1 MFSNITFKQSG
12 NEMRRIEVVLREL
25 ERLTKTISRDD
36 LAAGAGA
43 GAFTAEQIGF
53 NLGLARNSVSK
64 DLNQLWSD
72 GLVIKTRGRPVFF
85 LHLQATQTLL
95 DRPLAE
101 SEREIGAISDLLPDR
116 DQPSV
121 SDPFSLLIGHDR
133 SLRDAVEKGKAAVLY
148 PHGLHVLLTG
158 PSGVGKTFFA
168 ELMHRYACEHSD
180 DSPPP
185 LVYFNCA
192 EYANNPE
199 LLSSHLFGHRQGAFT
214 GATESKT
221 GLIEQAD
228 GGYLLLDE
236 VHRLPYEGQ
245 EKLFSLLDK
254 GEYRP
259 LGASG
264 PARSITVRL
273 ICATTEPVNSS
284 LLRTFQRRIQV
295 AIDLPGI
302 RQRSLEEQIELII
315 GFLQRE
321 SRKIERSVSIDKT
334 LLLWLLNKPL
344 EGNIG
349 QLKSDIQFLC
359 AQAWASGMAAQH
371 DVLLLDGK
379 LADGSTN
386 PTQEQRMLVDALFN
400 GKTLLSIDART
411 LPQLKSPAGGD
422 GGIEE
427 SDLFYSF
434 LTREYVNLRN
444 SNVPPAETLAILK
457 NKLSSIFEYGL
468 YSRDSGTRSPRYGDQ
483 IEERVALLI
492 SYVEQILGFSLPEN
506 LVNPLRKHLLALIG
520 YVQRGLIPQLYS
532 SSLILDRCKDEY
544 ENATQLCRKI
554 NDLLNIQCPA
564 TEVVWLCLFL
574 KECRHYRQRIG
585 VSPYCGV
592 ILIAHGATT
601 ATSMAQY
608 VNRVLERELF
618 SAIDMPFEQS
628 VHDTLDAL
636 IRLMQARRWQ
646 RLILIVDIGSLVHF
660 GSTISKLFQ
669 IDVLLLPDIT
679 LTSLLEIGLDLSYET
694 SDLPRLA
701 ALMQEKGI
709 PSQLCTPQQENVGK
723 VLVISCIT
731 GMGTAE
737 KIKTVLEESF
747 GELMSQDTRMVIL
760 DYNEV
765 RSPERVQQAI
775 NAHERLAGIV
785 GTFQP
790 GLPDIPFI
798 SLEELFSEQGPELV
812 LSLLTPDLSS
822 AERRL
827 EMERSASRFISALT
841 MESIINHISVLN
853 PQRILKEMEGVLSQ
867 LRATL
872 AVAPS
877 RQVTLRFLI
886 HCCCMVERIVI
897 NRKPL
902 QMALEMKP
910 DMDTHAFSVIKS
922 AFHPVEEAYAIRLS
936 DAEYIYIY
944 ELLYS

>member
-1 MFSNITFKQSG
+1 
-12 NEMRRIEVVLREL
+12 MRRIEVVLREL
-25 ERLTKTISRDD
+25 ERLTQTISRDD
-36 LAAGAGA
+36 LALGTS
-43 GAFTAEQIGF
+43 AFTAEQIGF

-85 LHLQATQTLL
+85 LHRQATQALL
-95 DRPLAE
+95 DRPLTE

-116 DQPSV
+116 DLPPV
-121 SDPFSLLIGHDR
+121 SDPFTLLIGHDR

-168 ELMHRYACEHSD
+168 ELMHRYACEHTD

-273 ICATTEPVNSS
+273 ICATTEPVSSS

-379 LADGSTN
+379 LADGATN

-400 GKTLLSIDART
+400 GKPLLSIDART
-411 LPQLKSPAGGD
+411 LPQLKSPPGGD

-468 YSRDSGTRSPRYGDQ
+468 YIRDSGTRSPRYGDQ

-574 KECRHYRQRIG
+574 KECRHYRQRISA
-585 VSPYCGV
+585 SPDCGV

-618 SAIDMPFEQS
+618 CAIDMPFEQS

-669 IDVLLLPDIT
+669 IDVLLMPDIT

-701 ALMQEKGI
+701 ALMQVKGI

-775 NAHERLAGIV
+775 SAHERLAGIV

-872 AVAPS
+872 AIAPS

>member
-1 MFSNITFKQSG
+1 MK
-12 NEMRRIEVVLREL
+12 RIEIILGEL
-25 ERLTKTISRDD
+25 ERLTQGLSLTD
-36 LAAGAGA
+36 LAEEKAC
-43 GAFTAEQIGF
+43 TAEAMGF

-64 DLNQLWSD
+64 DLNQLWND
-72 GLVIKTRGRPVFF
+72 GLAIKSRGRPVFF
-85 LHLQATQTLL
+85 LHRRAAEGVLGRALE
-95 DRPLAE
+95 E
-101 SEREIGAISDLLPDR
+101 SEREVRSIADLLPPNENHPAD
-116 DQPSV
+116 
-121 SDPFSLLIGHDR
+121 DPFTALIGFDR
-133 SLRDAVEKGKAAVLY
+133 SLHEAVEKGRAAVLY

-168 ELMHRYACEHSD
+168 ELMHRFACKHKAG
-180 DSPPP
+180 SPPP

-192 EYANNPE
+192 EYAHNPE

-214 GATESKT
+214 GASEHKT
-221 GLIEQAD
+221 GLVEQAD

-245 EKLFSLLDK
+245 EKLFSILDK

-259 LGASG
+259 LGASSA
-264 PARSITVRL
+264 PRPIAIRL
-273 ICATTEPVNSS
+273 ICATTEPVSS
-284 LLRTFQRRIQV
+284 ALLRTFQRRIQV
-295 AIDLPGI
+295 CIDLPGI
-302 RQRSLEEQIELII
+302 RQRSVEEQIELIV

-321 SRKIERSVSIDKT
+321 SRKIERTVSIDKT

-359 AQAWASGMAAQH
+359 AQAWAVGMTDHNETLQ
-371 DVLLLDGK
+371 LDK
-379 LADGSTN
+379 RIEMPFNATA
-386 PTQEQRMLVDALFN
+386 EQRQRVDGLFAGRERLN
-400 GKTLLSIDART
+400 VDART
-411 LPQLKSPAGGD
+411 LPALKTSLASGMEA
-422 GGIEE
+422 EE

-468 YSRDSGTRSPRYGDQ
+468 YSRDSTAHPPRYGDR
-483 IEERVALLI
+483 IEERVTLLI
-492 SYVEQILGFSLPEN
+492 GCVEQVLGFALPEN
-506 LVNPLRKHLLALIG
+506 LLNPLRKHFLALIG

-544 ENATQLCRKI
+544 ENATLLCRKI
-554 NDLLNIQCPA
+554 DELLHIQCPA
-564 TEVVWLCLFL
+564 TEIVWLCLFL
-574 KECRHYRQRIG
+574 KECRHYRQRIDA
-585 VSPYCGV
+585 SPDTGA

-628 VHDTLDAL
+628 VHDTLETL
-636 IRLMQARRWQ
+636 TQMIQARRYR
-646 RLILIVDIGSLVHF
+646 RLILMVDIGSLVHF

-669 IDVLLLPDIT
+669 IDVLLMPNIT
-679 LTSLLEIGLDLSYET
+679 LTSLLEVGLDLSFET
-694 SDLPRLA
+694 GDLPQLA
-701 ALMQEKGI
+701 QLMRDKGI
-709 PSQLCTPQQENVGK
+709 ASQFCTPQQENGGR

-737 KIKTVLEESF
+737 KIRKVLEESF
-747 GELMSQDTRMVIL
+747 GELMSQDTRMTIL

-765 RSPERVQQAI
+765 RSLERVQQALKPG
-775 NAHERLAGIV
+775 ERLAGIV

-827 EMERSASRFISALT
+827 EMERSAMRFISALT

-853 PQRILKEMEGVLSQ
+853 PRRILKEMEGVFEHLTRDLS
-867 LRATL
+867 LK
-872 AVAPS
+872 PS

-902 QMALEMKP
+902 QMALENRP
-910 DMDTHAFSVIKS
+910 DLDVRALSVIKT
-922 AFHPVEEAYAIRLS
+922 AFQPVEEAYAIRLS
-936 DAEYIYIY
+936 DAEYFYIY
-944 ELLYS
+944 ELLYG

>member
-1 MFSNITFKQSG
+1 MFSSITFNQSG

-25 ERLTKTISRDD
+25 ERLTQTISRDD
-36 LAAGAGA
+36 LTAGA

-95 DRPLAE
+95 DRQLAE

-116 DQPSV
+116 DLPSV
-121 SDPFSLLIGHDR
+121 SDPFTLLIGHDR

-168 ELMHRYACEHSD
+168 ELMHRYACEHTD

-221 GLIEQAD
+221 GLVEQAD

-273 ICATTEPVNSS
+273 ICATTEPVSSS

-302 RQRSLEEQIELII
+302 RQRSLEEQTELII

-386 PTQEQRMLVDALFN
+386 ATQEQRMLVDALFN
-400 GKTLLSIDART
+400 GKPLLSIDART

-574 KECRHYRQRIG
+574 KECRHYRQQIG
-585 VSPYCGV
+585 ASPDCGV

-618 SAIDMPFEQS
+618 NAIDMPFEQS

-636 IRLMQARRWQ
+636 IRLMQAHRWQ

-669 IDVLLLPDIT
+669 IDVLLMPNIT

-775 NAHERLAGIV
+775 SAHERLAGIV

-872 AVAPS
+872 AIAPS

>member
-36 LAAGAGA
+36 LAAGA

-585 VSPYCGV
+585 VSSDCGV

-694 SDLPRLA
+694 SDLLRLA

-827 EMERSASRFISALT
+827 EMERCASRFISALT

-872 AVAPS
+872 AIAPS

>member
-1 MFSNITFKQSG
+1 
-12 NEMRRIEVVLREL
+12 MRRIEVVLREL
-25 ERLTKTISRDD
+25 ERLTQTISRDD
-36 LAAGAGA
+36 LALGTS
-43 GAFTAEQIGF
+43 AFTAEQIGF

-85 LHLQATQTLL
+85 LHRQATQALL
-95 DRPLAE
+95 DRPLTE

-116 DQPSV
+116 DLPPV
-121 SDPFSLLIGHDR
+121 SDPFTLLIGHDR

-168 ELMHRYACEHSD
+168 ELMHRYACEHTD

-273 ICATTEPVNSS
+273 ICATTEPVSSS

-302 RQRSLEEQIELII
+302 RQRSLEEQLELII

-379 LADGSTN
+379 LADGATN

-400 GKTLLSIDART
+400 GKPLLSIDART
-411 LPQLKSPAGGD
+411 LPQLKSPPGGD

-468 YSRDSGTRSPRYGDQ
+468 YIRDSGTRSPRYGDQ

-574 KECRHYRQRIG
+574 KECRHYRQRISA
-585 VSPYCGV
+585 SPDCGV

-618 SAIDMPFEQS
+618 CAIDMPFEQS

-669 IDVLLLPDIT
+669 IDVLLMPDIT

-775 NAHERLAGIV
+775 SAHERLAGIV

-872 AVAPS
+872 AIAPS

>member
-1 MFSNITFKQSG
+1 
-12 NEMRRIEVVLREL
+12 MRRIEVVLREL
-25 ERLTKTISRDD
+25 ERLTQTISRDD
-36 LAAGAGA
+36 LALGTS
-43 GAFTAEQIGF
+43 AFTAEQIGF

-85 LHLQATQTLL
+85 LHRQATQALL
-95 DRPLAE
+95 DRPLTE

-116 DQPSV
+116 DLPPV
-121 SDPFSLLIGHDR
+121 SDPFTLLIGHDR

-168 ELMHRYACEHSD
+168 ELMHRYACEHTD

-273 ICATTEPVNSS
+273 ICATTEPVSSS

-302 RQRSLEEQIELII
+302 RQRSLEEQLELII

-379 LADGSTN
+379 LADGATN

-400 GKTLLSIDART
+400 GKPLLSIDART
-411 LPQLKSPAGGD
+411 LPQLKSPPGGD

-468 YSRDSGTRSPRYGDQ
+468 YIRDSGTRSPRYGDQ

-574 KECRHYRQRIG
+574 KECRHYRQRISA
-585 VSPYCGV
+585 SPDCGV

-618 SAIDMPFEQS
+618 CAIDMPFEQS

-669 IDVLLLPDIT
+669 IDVLLMPDIT

-694 SDLPRLA
+694 SDLPRLV

-775 NAHERLAGIV
+775 SAHERLAGIV

-872 AVAPS
+872 AIAPS

>member
-1 MFSNITFKQSG
+1 MSVKPFCRTDAPFRLRACSG
-12 NEMRRIEVVLREL
+12 N
-25 ERLTKTISRDD
+25 
-36 LAAGAGA
+36 A
-43 GAFTAEQIGF
+43 
-53 NLGLARNSVSK
+53 
-64 DLNQLWSD
+64 
-72 GLVIKTRGRPVFF
+72 
-85 LHLQATQTLL
+85 
-95 DRPLAE
+95 
-101 SEREIGAISDLLPDR
+101 
-116 DQPSV
+116 
-121 SDPFSLLIGHDR
+121 
-133 SLRDAVEKGKAAVLY
+133 
-148 PHGLHVLLTG
+148 
-158 PSGVGKTFFA
+158 
-168 ELMHRYACEHSD
+168 
-180 DSPPP
+180 PP

-192 EYANNPE
+192 EYAHNPE

-214 GATESKT
+214 GANENKP
-221 GLIEQAD
+221 GLVEQAD

-245 EKLFSLLDK
+245 EKLFSILDK

-259 LGASG
+259 LGSSAE
-264 PARSITVRL
+264 ARSISVRL
-273 ICATTEPVNSS
+273 ICATTEPVSS
-284 LLRTFQRRIQV
+284 ALLRTFQRRIQV
-295 AIDLPGI
+295 CIDLPGI
-302 RQRSLEEQIELII
+302 RQRSVKEQVELIV

-321 SRKIERSVSIDKT
+321 SRKIERTISIDRT
-334 LLLWLLNKPL
+334 LLLWL

-359 AQAWASGMAAQH
+359 AQAWASGMTEHSDTLQ
-371 DVLLLDGK
+371 LDK
-379 LADGSTN
+379 RLADSPFNAT
-386 PTQEQRMLVDALFN
+386 PEQRLLIGAMFE
-400 GKTLLSIDART
+400 GKEHLNIDART
-411 LPQLKSPAGGD
+411 LPALKNSLATGAE
-422 GGIEE
+422 IEE

-434 LTREYVNLRN
+434 LTREYINLRN

-468 YSRDSGTRSPRYGDQ
+468 YSRDSVAHPPRYGDQ
-483 IEERVALLI
+483 IEERVTLLI
-492 SYVEQILGFSLPEN
+492 GCVEQVLGFTLPEN
-506 LVNPLRKHLLALIG
+506 LINPLRKHFLALIG

-544 ENATQLCRKI
+544 ENATLLCRKI
-554 NDLLNIQCPA
+554 NELLHIQCPA

-574 KECRHYRQRIG
+574 KECRHYRQRIDA
-585 VSPYCGV
+585 SPDCGV

-601 ATSMAQY
+601 ATSQAQY
-608 VNRVLERELF
+608 VNRVLEREVF

-628 VHDTLDAL
+628 VHDTLEAL
-636 IRLMQARRWQ
+636 TQMIHTRQYR
-646 RLILIVDIGSLVHF
+646 RLILMVDIGSLVHF

-669 IDVLLLPDIT
+669 IDVLLMPNIT

-694 SDLPRLA
+694 SDLPQLA
-701 ALMQEKGI
+701 ALMQSKNI
-709 PSQLCTPQQENVGK
+709 PCQLCTPQQENCGK

-737 KIKTVLEESF
+737 KIKKVLEESF

-765 RSPERVQQAI
+765 RSLERVQQAI
-775 NAHERLAGIV
+775 NASERLAGIV

-822 AERRL
+822 SERRL
-827 EMERSASRFISALT
+827 EMERSAMRFISALT

-853 PQRILKEMEGVLSQ
+853 PQRILKEMEGVLNHLTTALS
-867 LRATL
+867 LK
-872 AVAPS
+872 PS

-902 QMALEMKP
+902 QMALENKP
-910 DMDTHAFSVIKS
+910 DLDIRAFSVIKS
-922 AFHPVEEAYAIRLS
+922 AFLPIEEAYAIRLS
-936 DAEYIYIY
+936 DAEYFYIY

>member
-1 MFSNITFKQSG
+1 
-12 NEMRRIEVVLREL
+12 MRRIEIVLKEL
-25 ERLTKTISRDD
+25 ERLTHGLNLAD
-36 LAAGAGA
+36 LQQDV
-43 GAFTAEQIGF
+43 AFTAERIGF

-64 DLNQLWSD
+64 DLNQLWND
-72 GLVIKTRGRPVFF
+72 GLVIKSRGRPVYF
-85 LHLQATQTLL
+85 LHRMAIEALL
-95 DRPLAE
+95 GRKLDE
-101 SEREIGAISDLLPDR
+101 NEREMRSVAALLP
-116 DQPSV
+116 QPSFPATT
-121 SDPFSLLIGHDR
+121 DPFSALIGYER

-168 ELMHRYACEHSD
+168 ELMHRYACEHASGVT
-180 DSPPP
+180 PP

-192 EYANNPE
+192 EYAHNPE

-214 GATESKT
+214 GATENKS
-221 GLIEQAD
+221 GLIDQAD

-259 LGASG
+259 LGSSAS
-264 PARSITVRL
+264 ARTISVRL

-295 AIDLPGI
+295 CIDLPGI
-302 RQRSLEEQIELII
+302 RQRSVEEQVELIV

-321 SRKIERSVSIDKT
+321 SRKIERTVSIDKT

-359 AQAWASGMAAQH
+359 AQAWASGMAEHNEALQ
-371 DVLLLDGK
+371 LDK
-379 LADGSTN
+379 RLVETPFNAT
-386 PTQEQRMLVDALFN
+386 PEQRLLVDALFD
-400 GKTLLSIDART
+400 GKERLSVDART
-411 LPQLKSPAGGD
+411 LPALKTSLSSGAEG
-422 GGIEE
+422 EE

-468 YSRDSGTRSPRYGDQ
+468 YSRDSAAHPPRYGDQ
-483 IEERVALLI
+483 IEERVTLLI
-492 SYVEQILGFSLPEN
+492 GCVEQVLGFGLPEN
-506 LVNPLRKHLLALIG
+506 LINPLRKHFLALIS

-532 SSLILDRCKDEY
+532 SSLILDRCKDEF
-544 ENATQLCRKI
+544 ENATLLCRKI
-554 NDLLNIQCPA
+554 NELLHIQCPA

-574 KECRHYRQRIG
+574 KECRHYRQRIDA
-585 VSPYCGV
+585 SPDCGV

-608 VNRVLERELF
+608 VNRVLERDLF

-628 VHDTLDAL
+628 VHDTLETL
-636 IRLMQARRWQ
+636 TQMIQARQYR
-646 RLILIVDIGSLVHF
+646 RLILMVDIGSLVHF
-660 GSTISKLFQ
+660 GSTVSKLFQ
-669 IDVLLLPDIT
+669 IDVLLMPDIT
-679 LTSLLEIGLDLSYET
+679 LPGLLEVGLDLSFET
-694 SDLPRLA
+694 SDLPQLA
-701 ALMQEKGI
+701 ALMQDKGI
-709 PSQLCTPQQENVGK
+709 ACQLCTPQQESAGK

-737 KIKTVLEESF
+737 KIKKVLEESF
-747 GELMSQDTRMVIL
+747 GDLMSQDTRMVIL

-765 RSPERVQQAI
+765 RSLERVQQAL
-775 NAHERLAGIV
+775 NAGERLAGIV

-822 AERRL
+822 SERRL
-827 EMERSASRFISALT
+827 EMERSAMRFISALT

-853 PQRILKEMEGVLSQ
+853 PQRILLEMEGVLNH
-867 LRATL
+867 LRAAL
-872 AVAPS
+872 SLKPS

-902 QMALEMKP
+902 QMALENKP
-910 DMDTHAFSVIKS
+910 DLDAHAFSVIKA
-922 AFHPVEEAYAIRLS
+922 AFLPVEEAYAIRLS

>member
-1 MFSNITFKQSG
+1 MTATHSG
-12 NEMRRIEVVLREL
+12 NTMRRIEIVLREL
-25 ERLTKTISRDD
+25 ERLTRGLSLSD
-36 LAAGAGA
+36 LQQEV
-43 GAFTAEQIGF
+43 AFTAESIGF

-64 DLNQLWSD
+64 DLNQLCND
-72 GLVIKTRGRPVFF
+72 GLAIKGRGRPVFF
-85 LHLQATQTLL
+85 LHRLALEALLGRPLL
-95 DRPLAE
+95 DA
-101 SEREIGAISDLLPDR
+101 EREVHSAAALLPHPPEQED
-116 DQPSV
+116 
-121 SDPFSLLIGHDR
+121 DPFALLIGHDR

-168 ELMHRYACEHSD
+168 ELMHRYACEHAAGT
-180 DSPPP
+180 PPP

-192 EYANNPE
+192 EYAHNPE

-214 GATESKT
+214 GATSDKR
-221 GLIEQAD
+221 GLVEQAD

-259 LGASG
+259 LGEAAG
-264 PARSITVRL
+264 ARKIAVRL
-273 ICATTEPVNSS
+273 ICATTEPVSSS

-295 AIDLPGI
+295 SIDLPGI
-302 RQRSLEEQIELII
+302 RARSVEEQIELIV

-321 SRKIERSVSIDKT
+321 SRKIERTISIDKT

-359 AQAWASGMAAQH
+359 AQAWASGMTARSE
-371 DVLLLDGK
+371 VLLLDK
-379 LADGSTN
+379 K
-386 PTQEQRMLVDALFN
+386 LVDAPFNATAEQRLLVDTLFN
-400 GKTLLSIDART
+400 SRPLLSVDART
-411 LPQLKSPAGGD
+411 LPQVKNSLASGSDLP
-422 GGIEE
+422 E

-468 YSRDSGTRSPRYGDQ
+468 YRRDTHANPPRYGDP
-483 IEERVALLI
+483 IEERVTMLI
-492 SYVEQILGFSLPEN
+492 SCVEQVLGFGLPEN
-506 LVNPLRKHLLALIG
+506 LVSPLRKHFLALPG

-544 ENATQLCRKI
+544 DNATLLCRKI
-554 NDLLNIQCPA
+554 NELLHIQCPA

-574 KECRHYRQRIG
+574 KECRHYRQRIST
-585 VSPYCGV
+585 SPECGV
-592 ILIAHGATT
+592 LLIAHGATT

-608 VNRVLERELF
+608 VNRVLERDLF

-628 VHDTLDAL
+628 VHDTLEKLTLA
-636 IRLMQARRWQ
+636 IRERGWQ
-646 RLILIVDIGSLVHF
+646 RLILMVDIGSLVHF
-660 GSTISKLFQ
+660 GSTVSKLFQ
-669 IDVLLLPDIT
+669 IDVLLMPNIT
-679 LTSLLEIGLDLSYET
+679 LTSLLEVGLDLNYET
-694 SDLPRLA
+694 SDLPALA
-701 ALMQEKGI
+701 GMMRDKGI
-709 PSQLCTPQQENVGK
+709 PCQLCTPQQESIGK
-723 VLVISCIT
+723 VLIISCIT

-737 KIKTVLEESF
+737 KIKKVLEESF
-747 GELMSQDTRMVIL
+747 GELMAQDTRMLIL

-765 RSPERVQQAI
+765 RSPERIQQSL
-775 NAHERLAGIV
+775 NAHERVAGIV

-827 EMERSASRFISALT
+827 EMERSAARFISALT

-853 PQRILKEMEGVLSQ
+853 PQRILTEMEGVLGH
-867 LRATL
+867 LRAAL
-872 AVAPS
+872 AITPS

-910 DMDTHAFSVIKS
+910 EMDLRAFSVIKS
-922 AFHPVEEAYAIRLS
+922 AFQPVEEAYAIRLS
-936 DAEYIYIY
+936 DAEYVYIY
-944 ELLYS
+944 ELLFG

>member
-1 MFSNITFKQSG
+1 
-12 NEMRRIEVVLREL
+12 MRRIEVVLREL
-25 ERLTKTISRDD
+25 ERLTQTISRDD
-36 LAAGAGA
+36 LALGTS
-43 GAFTAEQIGF
+43 AFTAEQIGF

-85 LHLQATQTLL
+85 LHRQATQALL
-95 DRPLAE
+95 DRPLTE

-116 DQPSV
+116 DLPPV
-121 SDPFSLLIGHDR
+121 SDPFTLLIGHDR
-133 SLRDAVEKGKAAVLY
+133 SLQDAVEKGKAAVLY

-168 ELMHRYACEHSD
+168 ELMHRYACEHTD

-273 ICATTEPVNSS
+273 ICATTEPVSSS

-302 RQRSLEEQIELII
+302 RQRSLEEQLELII

-379 LADGSTN
+379 LADGATN

-400 GKTLLSIDART
+400 GKPLLSIDART
-411 LPQLKSPAGGD
+411 LPQLKSPPGGD

-468 YSRDSGTRSPRYGDQ
+468 YIRDSGTRSPRYGDQ

-574 KECRHYRQRIG
+574 KECRHYRQRISA
-585 VSPYCGV
+585 SPDCGV

-618 SAIDMPFEQS
+618 CAIDMPFEQS

-636 IRLMQARRWQ
+636 IRQMQARRWQ

-669 IDVLLLPDIT
+669 IDVLLMPDIT

-775 NAHERLAGIV
+775 SAHERLAGIV

-872 AVAPS
+872 AIAPS

>member
-1 MFSNITFKQSG
+1 
-12 NEMRRIEVVLREL
+12 MRRIEVVLREL
-25 ERLTKTISRDD
+25 ERLTQTISRDG
-36 LAAGAGA
+36 LALGTS
-43 GAFTAEQIGF
+43 AFTAEQIGF

-85 LHLQATQTLL
+85 LHRQATQALL
-95 DRPLAE
+95 DRPLTE

-116 DQPSV
+116 DLPPV
-121 SDPFSLLIGHDR
+121 SDPFTLLIGHDR

-168 ELMHRYACEHSD
+168 ELMHRYACEHTD

-273 ICATTEPVNSS
+273 ICATTEPVSSS

-302 RQRSLEEQIELII
+302 RQRSLEEQLELII

-379 LADGSTN
+379 LADGATN

-400 GKTLLSIDART
+400 GKPLLSIDART
-411 LPQLKSPAGGD
+411 LPQLKSPPGGD

-468 YSRDSGTRSPRYGDQ
+468 YIRDSGTRSPRYGDQ

-574 KECRHYRQRIG
+574 KECRHYRQRISA
-585 VSPYCGV
+585 SPDCGV

-618 SAIDMPFEQS
+618 CAIDMPFEQS

-669 IDVLLLPDIT
+669 IDVLLMPDIT

-775 NAHERLAGIV
+775 SAHERLAGIV

-872 AVAPS
+872 AIAPS

>member
-1 MFSNITFKQSG
+1 
-12 NEMRRIEVVLREL
+12 MRRIEIVLKEL
-25 ERLTKTISRDD
+25 ERLTRALSLAD
-36 LAAGAGA
+36 LQQEV
-43 GAFTAEQIGF
+43 AFTAERIGF

-64 DLNQLWSD
+64 DLNQLWND
-72 GLVIKTRGRPVFF
+72 GLVVKSRGRPVYF
-85 LHLQATQTLL
+85 LHRAAIEVLL
-95 DRPLAE
+95 ARKLGAN
-101 SEREIGAISDLLPDR
+101 EREVSSVSALLPH
-116 DQPSV
+116 QSLPATA
-121 SDPFSLLIGHDR
+121 DPFSGLIGYER

-168 ELMHRYACEHSD
+168 ELMHRYACDQASGVA
-180 DSPPP
+180 PP

-192 EYANNPE
+192 EYAHNPE

-214 GATESKT
+214 GATENKS

-259 LGASG
+259 LGSSAS
-264 PARSITVRL
+264 ARRISVRL

-295 AIDLPGI
+295 CIDLPGI
-302 RQRSLEEQIELII
+302 RQRSVEEQVELIV

-321 SRKIERSVSIDKT
+321 SRKIERTVTIDKT

-359 AQAWASGMAAQH
+359 AQAWASGMAEHNEAL
-371 DVLLLDGK
+371 VLDKRLVETPFN
-379 LADGSTN
+379 AT
-386 PTQEQRMLVDALFN
+386 PEQRLLVDALFA
-400 GKTLLSIDART
+400 GKERLSVDART
-411 LPQLKSPAGGD
+411 LPVLKTSLSSGAQR
-422 GGIEE
+422 EE

-434 LTREYVNLRN
+434 LTREYINLRN

-468 YSRDSGTRSPRYGDQ
+468 YSRDNAAHPPRYGDQ
-483 IEERVALLI
+483 IEERVTLLI
-492 SYVEQILGFSLPEN
+492 GCVEQVLGFALPEN
-506 LVNPLRKHLLALIG
+506 LANPLRKHFLALIS

-544 ENATQLCRKI
+544 DNATLLCRKI
-554 NDLLNIQCPA
+554 NELLHIQCPA

-574 KECRHYRQRIG
+574 KECRHYRQRIDA
-585 VSPYCGV
+585 SPDCGV

-608 VNRVLERELF
+608 VNRVLERDLF

-628 VHDTLDAL
+628 VHDTLETL
-636 IRLMQARRWQ
+636 TQMIRAHHYQ
-646 RLILIVDIGSLVHF
+646 RLILMVDIGSLIHF
-660 GSTISKLFQ
+660 GSTVSKLFQ
-669 IDVLLLPDIT
+669 IDVLLMPNIT
-679 LTSLLEIGLDLSYET
+679 LPSLLEIGLDLSFET
-694 SDLPRLA
+694 SDLPQLA
-701 ALMQEKGI
+701 GLMHDKGI
-709 PSQLCTPQQENVGK
+709 ACQLCTPQQESAGK

-737 KIKTVLEESF
+737 KIKKVLEESF

-765 RSPERVQQAI
+765 RSLERVQQALR
-775 NAHERLAGIV
+775 ADERLAGIV

-812 LSLLTPDLSS
+812 LSLLTPDLTSS
-822 AERRL
+822 ERRL
-827 EMERSASRFISALT
+827 EMERSAMRFISALT

-853 PQRILKEMEGVLSQ
+853 PQRILKEMEGVLSH
-867 LRATL
+867 LTTAL
-872 AVAPS
+872 SLKPS

-902 QMALEMKP
+902 QMALENKP
-910 DMDTHAFSVIKS
+910 DLDAHAFSVIKS
-922 AFHPVEEAYAIRLS
+922 AFLPIEEAYAIRLS
-936 DAEYIYIY
+936 DAEYFYIY

>member
-1 MFSNITFKQSG
+1 
-12 NEMRRIEVVLREL
+12 MRRIEVVLREL
-25 ERLTKTISRDD
+25 ERLTQTISRDD
-36 LAAGAGA
+36 LALGTS
-43 GAFTAEQIGF
+43 AFTAEQIGF

-85 LHLQATQTLL
+85 LHRQATQALL
-95 DRPLAE
+95 DRPLTE

-116 DQPSV
+116 DLPPV
-121 SDPFSLLIGHDR
+121 SDPFTLLIGHDR

-168 ELMHRYACEHSD
+168 ELMHRYACEHTD

-273 ICATTEPVNSS
+273 ICATTEPVSSS

-302 RQRSLEEQIELII
+302 RQRSLEEQLELII

-379 LADGSTN
+379 LADGATN

-400 GKTLLSIDART
+400 GKPLLSIDART
-411 LPQLKSPAGGD
+411 LPQLKSPPGGD

-468 YSRDSGTRSPRYGDQ
+468 YIRDSGTRSPRYGDQ
-483 IEERVALLI
+483 IEERVTLLI

-574 KECRHYRQRIG
+574 KECRHYRQRISA
-585 VSPYCGV
+585 SPDCGV

-618 SAIDMPFEQS
+618 CAIDMPFEQS

-669 IDVLLLPDIT
+669 IDVLLMPDIT

-775 NAHERLAGIV
+775 SAHERLAGIV

-872 AVAPS
+872 AIAPS

>member
-1 MFSNITFKQSG
+1 
-12 NEMRRIEVVLREL
+12 MRRIEIILGEL
-25 ERLTKTISRDD
+25 ERLTRGLN
-36 LAAGAGA
+36 LAQLAQET
-43 GAFTAEQIGF
+43 AFTAEAIGF

-64 DLNQLWSD
+64 DLNQLWND
-72 GLVIKTRGRPVFF
+72 GLAIKSRGRPVFF
-85 LHLQATQTLL
+85 LHRQAIETLL
-95 DRPLAE
+95 GRQLDE
-101 SEREIGAISDLLPDR
+101 SEREVQTVADLLPVQEAQATD
-116 DQPSV
+116 
-121 SDPFSLLIGHDR
+121 DPFFGLIGYDR
-133 SLRDAVEKGKAAVLY
+133 SLRDAVEKGRAAVLY

-168 ELMHRYACEHSD
+168 ELMHRFACERATGT
-180 DSPPP
+180 PPP

-192 EYANNPE
+192 EYAHNPE

-214 GATESKT
+214 GANENKP
-221 GLIEQAD
+221 GLVEQAD

-245 EKLFSLLDK
+245 EKLFSILDK

-259 LGASG
+259 LGSSAV
-264 PARSITVRL
+264 ARSISVRL
-273 ICATTEPVNSS
+273 ICATTEPVSS
-284 LLRTFQRRIQV
+284 ALLRTFQRRIQV
-295 AIDLPGI
+295 CIDLPGI
-302 RQRSLEEQIELII
+302 RQRSVEEQVELIV

-321 SRKIERSVSIDKT
+321 SRKIERTISIDRT

-359 AQAWASGMAAQH
+359 AQAWASGMTEHSDTLQ
-371 DVLLLDGK
+371 LDK
-379 LADGSTN
+379 RLAEMPFNAT
-386 PTQEQRMLVDALFN
+386 PEQRLLVGALFE
-400 GKTLLSIDART
+400 GKEHLSIDART
-411 LPQLKSPAGGD
+411 LPALKNSLATGAE
-422 GGIEE
+422 IEE

-434 LTREYVNLRN
+434 LTQEYINLRN

-468 YSRDSGTRSPRYGDQ
+468 YSRDSVAHPPRYGDQ
-483 IEERVALLI
+483 IEERVTLLI
-492 SYVEQILGFSLPEN
+492 GCVEQVLGFTLPEN
-506 LVNPLRKHLLALIG
+506 LVNPLRKHFLALIG

-544 ENATQLCRKI
+544 ENATLLCRKI
-554 NDLLNIQCPA
+554 NELLHIQCPA

-574 KECRHYRQRIG
+574 KECRHYRQRIDA
-585 VSPYCGV
+585 SPDCGV

-601 ATSMAQY
+601 ATSQAQY

-628 VHDTLDAL
+628 VHDTLEAL
-636 IRLMQARRWQ
+636 TQMIQVRQYR
-646 RLILIVDIGSLVHF
+646 RLILMVDIGSLVHF

-669 IDVLLLPDIT
+669 IDVLLMPNIT

-694 SDLPRLA
+694 SDLPQLA
-701 ALMQEKGI
+701 ALMQSKNI
-709 PSQLCTPQQENVGK
+709 PCQLCTPQQENSGK

-737 KIKTVLEESF
+737 KIKKVLEESF

-765 RSPERVQQAI
+765 RSLERVQQAI
-775 NAHERLAGIV
+775 NASERLAGIV

-822 AERRL
+822 SERRL
-827 EMERSASRFISALT
+827 EMERSAMRFISALT

-853 PQRILKEMEGVLSQ
+853 PQRILKEMEGVLNHLTTALS
-867 LRATL
+867 LK
-872 AVAPS
+872 PS

-902 QMALEMKP
+902 QMALENKP
-910 DMDTHAFSVIKS
+910 DLDIRAFSVIKS
-922 AFHPVEEAYAIRLS
+922 AFLPIEEAYAIRLS
-936 DAEYIYIY
+936 DAEYFYIY

>member
-1 MFSNITFKQSG
+1 
-12 NEMRRIEVVLREL
+12 MRRIEVVLREL
-25 ERLTKTISRDD
+25 ERLTQTISRDD
-36 LAAGAGA
+36 LALGTS
-43 GAFTAEQIGF
+43 AFTAEQIGF

-85 LHLQATQTLL
+85 LHRQATQALL
-95 DRPLAE
+95 DRPLTE

-116 DQPSV
+116 DLPPV
-121 SDPFSLLIGHDR
+121 SDPFTLLIGHDR

-168 ELMHRYACEHSD
+168 ELMHRYDCEHTD

-273 ICATTEPVNSS
+273 ICATTEPVSSS

-302 RQRSLEEQIELII
+302 RQRSLEEQLELII

-379 LADGSTN
+379 LADGATN

-400 GKTLLSIDART
+400 GKPLLSIDART
-411 LPQLKSPAGGD
+411 LPQLKSPPGGD

-468 YSRDSGTRSPRYGDQ
+468 YIRDSGTRSPRYGDQ

-574 KECRHYRQRIG
+574 KECRHYRQRISA
-585 VSPYCGV
+585 SPDCGV

-618 SAIDMPFEQS
+618 CAIDMPFEQS

-669 IDVLLLPDIT
+669 IDVLLMPDIT

-775 NAHERLAGIV
+775 SAHERLAGIV

-872 AVAPS
+872 AIAPS

>member
-1 MFSNITFKQSG
+1 
-12 NEMRRIEVVLREL
+12 MRRIEVVLREL
-25 ERLTKTISRDD
+25 ERLTQTISRDD
-36 LAAGAGA
+36 LALGTS
-43 GAFTAEQIGF
+43 AFTAEQIGF

-85 LHLQATQTLL
+85 LHRQATQALL
-95 DRPLAE
+95 DRPLTE

-116 DQPSV
+116 DLPPV
-121 SDPFSLLIGHDR
+121 SDPFTLLIGHDR

-168 ELMHRYACEHSD
+168 ELMHRYACEHTD

-273 ICATTEPVNSS
+273 ICATTEPVSSS

-302 RQRSLEEQIELII
+302 RQRSLEEQLELII

-379 LADGSTN
+379 LADGATN

-400 GKTLLSIDART
+400 GKPLLSIDART
-411 LPQLKSPAGGD
+411 LPQLKSPPGGD

-468 YSRDSGTRSPRYGDQ
+468 YIRDSGTRSPRYGDQ

-520 YVQRGLIPQLYS
+520 YVRRGLIPQLYS

-574 KECRHYRQRIG
+574 KECRHYRQRISA
-585 VSPYCGV
+585 SPDCGV

-618 SAIDMPFEQS
+618 CAIDMPFEQS

-669 IDVLLLPDIT
+669 IDVLLMPDIT

-775 NAHERLAGIV
+775 SAHERLAGIV

-872 AVAPS
+872 AIAPS

>member
-1 MFSNITFKQSG
+1 
-12 NEMRRIEVVLREL
+12 MRRIEVVLREL
-25 ERLTKTISRDD
+25 ERLTQTISRDD
-36 LAAGAGA
+36 LALGTS
-43 GAFTAEQIGF
+43 AFTAEQIGF

-85 LHLQATQTLL
+85 LHRQATQALL
-95 DRPLAE
+95 DRPLTE

-116 DQPSV
+116 DLPPV
-121 SDPFSLLIGHDR
+121 SDPFTLLIGHDR

-168 ELMHRYACEHSD
+168 ELMHRYACEHTD

-273 ICATTEPVNSS
+273 ICATTEPVSSS

-302 RQRSLEEQIELII
+302 RQRSLEEQLELII

-379 LADGSTN
+379 LADGATN

-400 GKTLLSIDART
+400 GKPLLSIDART
-411 LPQLKSPAGGD
+411 LPQLKSPPGGD

-468 YSRDSGTRSPRYGDQ
+468 YIRDSGTRSPRYGDQ

-574 KECRHYRQRIG
+574 KECRHYRQRISA
-585 VSPYCGV
+585 SPDCGV

-618 SAIDMPFEQS
+618 CAIDMPFEQS

-669 IDVLLLPDIT
+669 IDVLLMPDIT

-775 NAHERLAGIV
+775 SAHERLAGIV

-872 AVAPS
+872 AIAPS

-922 AFHPVEEAYAIRLS
+922 AFHPVEEVYAIRLS

>member
-1 MFSNITFKQSG
+1 MK
-12 NEMRRIEVVLREL
+12 RIEIILGEL
-25 ERLTKTISRDD
+25 ERLTQGLSLTD
-36 LAAGAGA
+36 LAEEKAC
-43 GAFTAEQIGF
+43 TAEAMGF

-64 DLNQLWSD
+64 DLNQLWND
-72 GLVIKTRGRPVFF
+72 GLAIKSRGRPVFF
-85 LHLQATQTLL
+85 LHRRAAEVLL
-95 DRPLAE
+95 GRPLDE
-101 SEREIGAISDLLPDR
+101 SEREVRSITDLLPRRENSAID
-116 DQPSV
+116 
-121 SDPFSLLIGHDR
+121 DPFTALTGFDR
-133 SLRDAVEKGKAAVLY
+133 SLRDAVEKGRAAVLY

-168 ELMHRYACEHSD
+168 ELMHRFACKHATGNS
-180 DSPPP
+180 PP

-192 EYANNPE
+192 EYAHNPE

-214 GATESKT
+214 GASENKV
-221 GLIEQAD
+221 GLVEQAD

-245 EKLFSLLDK
+245 EKLFSILDK

-259 LGASG
+259 LGTSSTPRPIA
-264 PARSITVRL
+264 IRL
-273 ICATTEPVNSS
+273 ICATTELVSS
-284 LLRTFQRRIQV
+284 ALLRTFQRRIQV
-295 AIDLPGI
+295 CIDLPGI
-302 RQRSLEEQIELII
+302 RQRSVEEQIELIV

-321 SRKIERSVSIDKT
+321 SRKIERTVSIDKT

-359 AQAWASGMAAQH
+359 AQAWAAGMTEHNDTLQ
-371 DVLLLDGK
+371 LDK
-379 LADGSTN
+379 QLVEMPFNAT
-386 PTQEQRMLVDALFN
+386 PEQRQLVDGLFAGREHLN
-400 GKTLLSIDART
+400 VDART
-411 LPQLKSPAGGD
+411 LPALKTSLASGMEA
-422 GGIEE
+422 EE

-468 YSRDSGTRSPRYGDQ
+468 YSRDSTAHPPRYGDR
-483 IEERVALLI
+483 IEERVTLLI
-492 SYVEQILGFSLPEN
+492 GCVEQVLGFALPEN
-506 LVNPLRKHLLALIG
+506 LLNPLRKHFLALIG

-532 SSLILDRCKDEY
+532 SNLILDRCKDEY
-544 ENATQLCRKI
+544 ENATLLCRKI
-554 NDLLNIQCPA
+554 NELLHIQCPA

-574 KECRHYRQRIG
+574 KECRHYRQRIDA
-585 VSPYCGV
+585 SPDCGV

-628 VHDTLDAL
+628 VHDTLETL
-636 IRLMQARRWQ
+636 TQMIQARQYR
-646 RLILIVDIGSLVHF
+646 RLILMVDIGSLVHF

-669 IDVLLLPDIT
+669 IDVLLMPNIT
-679 LTSLLEIGLDLSYET
+679 LTSLLEVGLDLSYET
-694 SDLPRLA
+694 SDLPQLA
-701 ALMQEKGI
+701 QLMQDKGI
-709 PSQLCTPQQENVGK
+709 ASQFCTPQQEHGGK
-723 VLVISCIT
+723 VLAISCIT

-737 KIKTVLEESF
+737 KIKKVLEESF
-747 GELMSQDTRMVIL
+747 GELMSQDTRLAIL

-765 RSPERVQQAI
+765 RSLERVQQALKPG
-775 NAHERLAGIV
+775 ERLAGIV

-827 EMERSASRFISALT
+827 EMERSAMRFISALT

-853 PQRILKEMEGVLSQ
+853 PQRILKEMESVFDHLTTALS
-867 LRATL
+867 LK
-872 AVAPS
+872 PS

-902 QMALEMKP
+902 QMALENRP
-910 DMDTHAFSVIKS
+910 DLDVRALSVIKT
-922 AFHPVEEAYAIRLS
+922 AFLPIEEAYAIRMS
-936 DAEYIYIY
+936 DAEYFYIY
-944 ELLYS
+944 ELLYG

>member
-36 LAAGAGA
+36 LAAGA

-574 KECRHYRQRIG
+574 KECRHYRQRIDT
-585 VSPYCGV
+585 SPDCGV

-601 ATSMAQY
+601 ATSQAQY
-608 VNRVLERELF
+608 VNRVLERDLF
-618 SAIDMPFEQS
+618 YAIDMPFEQS
-628 VHDTLDAL
+628 VHDTLETLTRMIQD
-636 IRLMQARRWQ
+636 RCWQ
-646 RLILIVDIGSLVHF
+646 RLILMVDIGSLVHF

-669 IDVLLLPDIT
+669 IDVLLLPNIT
-679 LTSLLEIGLDLSYET
+679 LTSLLEVGLDLSYET
-694 SDLPRLA
+694 GDLSQLA
-701 ALMQEKGI
+701 VLMQSKNI
-709 PSQLCTPQQENVGK
+709 PCRLCTPQQESGGK

-737 KIKTVLEESF
+737 KIKKVLEESF

-765 RSPERVQQAI
+765 RSLERIQQAL
-775 NAHERLAGIV
+775 NASERLAGIV

-798 SLEELFSEQGPELV
+798 SLEELFSEQEPELV

-822 AERRL
+822 SERRL
-827 EMERSASRFISALT
+827 EMERSAMRFISALT

-853 PQRILKEMEGVLSQ
+853 PQRILKEIEDVLNY
-867 LRATL
+867 LTNTL
-872 AVAPS
+872 SLKPS

-902 QMALEMKP
+902 QMALENRP
-910 DMDTHAFSVIKS
+910 DVDVRVFSVIKS
-922 AFHPVEEAYAIRLS
+922 TFHPIEEAYSIRLS
-936 DAEYIYIY
+936 DAEYFYIY

>member
-1 MFSNITFKQSG
+1 MYVLNYSTIQTGKA
-12 NEMRRIEVVLREL
+12 MRRIEVVLREL
-25 ERLTKTISRDD
+25 ERLTRTLDVSD
-36 LAAGAGA
+36 LQQEV
-43 GAFTAEQIGF
+43 AFTAESIGF

-64 DLNQLWSD
+64 DLNQLCND
-72 GLVIKTRGRPVFF
+72 GLAVKTRGRPVFF
-85 LHLQATQTLL
+85 LHRQALEALL
-95 DRPLAE
+95 GRGLSAT
-101 SEREIGAISDLLPDR
+101 EREL
-116 DQPSV
+116 PSV
-121 SDPFSLLIGHDR
+121 SALLPHADEQDNDPFTALIGHDR

-148 PHGLHVLLTG
+148 PQGLHVLLTG

-168 ELMHRYACEHSD
+168 ELMHRYACEHTTGSL
-180 DSPPP
+180 PP

-214 GATESKT
+214 GATSDKT
-221 GLIEQAD
+221 GLVEQAD

-259 LGASG
+259 LGSSAS
-264 PARSITVRL
+264 ARKISLRL

-284 LLRTFQRRIQV
+284 LLRTFQRRLQV
-295 AIDLPGI
+295 SIDLPGI
-302 RQRSLEEQIELII
+302 RERSVEEQVELIV

-321 SRKIERSVSIDKT
+321 SRKIERTIGIDKT

-359 AQAWASGMAAQH
+359 AQAWASEMATH
-371 DVLLLDGK
+371 SDTLWLDKK
-379 LADGSTN
+379 LVDTPFNAT
-386 PTQEQRMLVDALFN
+386 PEQRLLVDALFSGRAQLN
-400 GKTLLSIDART
+400 IDART
-411 LPQLKSPAGGD
+411 LPQLKSSLSPGSD
-422 GGIEE
+422 PQE

-468 YSRDSGTRSPRYGDQ
+468 YSRDSGTNPPRYGDQ
-483 IEERVALLI
+483 FEERVTLLI
-492 SYVEQILGFSLPEN
+492 GCVEQVLGFALPEN
-506 LVNPLRKHLLALIG
+506 LVNPLRKHFLALIG

-544 ENATQLCRKI
+544 ENATLLCRKI
-554 NDLLNIQCPA
+554 NELLHIQCPA

-574 KECRHYRQRIG
+574 KECRHYRQRISD
-585 VSPYCGV
+585 SPDCGA

-608 VNRVLERELF
+608 ANRVLERELF

-628 VHDTLDAL
+628 VHDTLEKL
-636 IRLMQARRWQ
+636 TQMIRAHGWQ
-646 RLILIVDIGSLVHF
+646 RLILMVDIGSLVHF

-669 IDVLLLPDIT
+669 IDVLLMPNIS
-679 LTSLLEIGLDLSYET
+679 LTSLLEIGLDLNYET
-694 SDLPRLA
+694 RDLPQLNE
-701 ALMQEKGI
+701 LMQNKGI
-709 PSQLCTPQQENVGK
+709 PCQLCTPQQENVGN
-723 VLVISCIT
+723 VLVVSCIT

-737 KIKTVLEESF
+737 KIKKVLEESF

-765 RSPERVQQAI
+765 RSPERVQQAL
-775 NAHERLAGIV
+775 NPHERLAGIV

-867 LRATL
+867 LRTTL
-872 AVAPS
+872 AIKPS

-910 DMDTHAFSVIKS
+910 EMDARAFSGIKA
-922 AFHPVEEAYAIRLS
+922 AFQPVEEAYAIRLS
-936 DAEYIYIY
+936 DAEYVYIY
-944 ELLYS
+944 ELLFG

>member
-1 MFSNITFKQSG
+1 
-12 NEMRRIEVVLREL
+12 MRRIEVVLREL
-25 ERLTKTISRDD
+25 ERLTQTISRDD
-36 LAAGAGA
+36 LALGTS
-43 GAFTAEQIGF
+43 AFTAEQIGF

-85 LHLQATQTLL
+85 LHRQATQALL
-95 DRPLAE
+95 DRPLTE

-116 DQPSV
+116 DLPPV
-121 SDPFSLLIGHDR
+121 SDPFTLLIGHDR

-168 ELMHRYACEHSD
+168 ELMHRYACEHTD

-273 ICATTEPVNSS
+273 ICATTEPVSSS

-302 RQRSLEEQIELII
+302 RQRSLEEQLELII

-334 LLLWLLNKPL
+334 LLQWLLNKPL

-379 LADGSTN
+379 LADGATN

-400 GKTLLSIDART
+400 GKPLLSIDART
-411 LPQLKSPAGGD
+411 LPQLKSPPGGD

-468 YSRDSGTRSPRYGDQ
+468 YIRDSGTRSPRYGDQ

-574 KECRHYRQRIG
+574 KECRHYRQRISA
-585 VSPYCGV
+585 SPDCGV

-618 SAIDMPFEQS
+618 CAIDMPFEQS

-669 IDVLLLPDIT
+669 IDVLLMPDIT

-775 NAHERLAGIV
+775 SAHERLAGIV

-872 AVAPS
+872 AIAPS

>member
-1 MFSNITFKQSG
+1 MK
-12 NEMRRIEVVLREL
+12 RIDIVLGEL
-25 ERLTKTISRDD
+25 ERLTQGLNLTD
-36 LAAGAGA
+36 LADEKAC
-43 GAFTAEQIGF
+43 TAEAMGF

-64 DLNQLWSD
+64 DLNQLWHD
-72 GLVIKTRGRPVFF
+72 GLAIKSRGRPVFF
-85 LHLQATQTLL
+85 LHRKATEALLGRTLE
-95 DRPLAE
+95 A
-101 SEREIGAISDLLPDR
+101 SEREVRSLADLLPCEENPAPD
-116 DQPSV
+116 
-121 SDPFSLLIGHDR
+121 DPFTALTGYDR
-133 SLRDAVEKGKAAVLY
+133 SLRDAVEKGRAAVLY
-148 PHGLHVLLTG
+148 PHGLHVMLTG

-168 ELMHRYACEHSD
+168 ELMHRFACQQATGT
-180 DSPPP
+180 PPS
-185 LVYFNCA
+185 LIYFNCA
-192 EYANNPE
+192 EYAHNPE
-199 LLSSHLFGHRQGAFT
+199 LLSSHLFGHCQGAFT
-214 GATESKT
+214 GASEHKT
-221 GLIEQAD
+221 GLVEQAN

-245 EKLFSLLDK
+245 EKLFSILDK

-259 LGASG
+259 LGTSSPPRPIAL
-264 PARSITVRL
+264 RL
-273 ICATTEPVNSS
+273 ICATTEAVSS
-284 LLRTFQRRIQV
+284 ALLRTFQRRIQV
-295 AIDLPGI
+295 CIDLPGI
-302 RQRSLEEQIELII
+302 RQRSVEEQVELII

-321 SRKIERSVSIDKT
+321 SRKIKRTVSIDKT

-359 AQAWASGMAAQH
+359 AQAWATGMAEHH
-371 DVLLLDGK
+371 DTLQLDRR
-379 LADGSTN
+379 LVEISFNATA
-386 PTQEQRMLVDALFN
+386 EQRQRVDGLFAGREWLNVDAH
-400 GKTLLSIDART
+400 T
-411 LPQLKSPAGGD
+411 LPILKTTLASEMAV
-422 GGIEE
+422 EE
-427 SDLFYSF
+427 SDLFYRF

-468 YSRDSGTRSPRYGDQ
+468 YSRDSSVAHPPRYGDR
-483 IEERVALLI
+483 IEERVTLLI
-492 SYVEQILGFSLPEN
+492 GCVEQVLGFTLPEN
-506 LVNPLRKHLLALIG
+506 LLNPLRKHFLALIG

-532 SSLILDRCKDEY
+532 SSLILDRCQDEY
-544 ENATQLCRKI
+544 ENATLLCRKI
-554 NDLLNIQCPA
+554 NDLLHIQCPA

-574 KECRHYRQRIG
+574 KECRHYRQRIDA
-585 VSPYCGV
+585 SPDCGA

-628 VHDTLDAL
+628 VHDTLETL
-636 IRLMQARRWQ
+636 TQRIQTHQYR
-646 RLILIVDIGSLVHF
+646 RLILMVDIGSLVHF

-669 IDVLLLPDIT
+669 IDVLLMPDIT
-679 LTSLLEIGLDLSYET
+679 LTSLLEVGLDLSYET
-694 SDLPRLA
+694 SDLPQLA
-701 ALMQEKGI
+701 RLMQEKGI
-709 PSQLCTPQQENVGK
+709 ASQLCTPQQENDGK
-723 VLVISCIT
+723 VLAISCIT

-747 GELMSQDTRMVIL
+747 GELMSQDTRLAIL

-765 RSPERVQQAI
+765 RSLERIQQAL
-775 NAHERLAGIV
+775 NPGERLAGIV

-827 EMERSASRFISALT
+827 EKERSALRFISALT

-853 PQRILKEMEGVLSQ
+853 PRRILKEMESVFDHLISALS
-867 LRATL
+867 LK
-872 AVAPS
+872 PS

-902 QMALEMKP
+902 QMALENRP
-910 DMDTHAFSVIKS
+910 DLDHRALSVIKT
-922 AFHPVEEAYAIRLS
+922 AFLPIEEAYAIRLS
-936 DAEYIYIY
+936 DAEYFYLY
-944 ELLYS
+944 QLLYG

>member
-1 MFSNITFKQSG
+1 
-12 NEMRRIEVVLREL
+12 MRRIEVVLREL
-25 ERLTKTISRDD
+25 ERLTQTISRDD
-36 LAAGAGA
+36 LALGTS
-43 GAFTAEQIGF
+43 AFTAEQIGF

-85 LHLQATQTLL
+85 LHRQATQALL
-95 DRPLAE
+95 DRPLTE

-116 DQPSV
+116 DLPPV
-121 SDPFSLLIGHDR
+121 SDPFTLLIGHDR

-168 ELMHRYACEHSD
+168 ELMHRYACEHTD

-273 ICATTEPVNSS
+273 ICATTEPVSSS

-302 RQRSLEEQIELII
+302 RQRSLEEQLELII

-379 LADGSTN
+379 LADGATN

-400 GKTLLSIDART
+400 GKPLLSIDART
-411 LPQLKSPAGGD
+411 LPQLKSPPGGD

-468 YSRDSGTRSPRYGDQ
+468 YIRDSGTRSPRYGDQ

-574 KECRHYRQRIG
+574 KECRHYRQRISA
-585 VSPYCGV
+585 SPDCGV

-618 SAIDMPFEQS
+618 CAIDMPFEQS

-669 IDVLLLPDIT
+669 IDVLLMPDIT

-709 PSQLCTPQQENVGK
+709 PSQLCTPQQENIGK

-775 NAHERLAGIV
+775 SAHERLAGIV

-872 AVAPS
+872 AIAPS

>member
-1 MFSNITFKQSG
+1 
-12 NEMRRIEVVLREL
+12 MRRIEVILGEL
-25 ERLTKTISRDD
+25 ERLTRGLNLAD
-36 LAAGAGA
+36 LAQET
-43 GAFTAEQIGF
+43 AFTAEAIGF

-64 DLNQLWSD
+64 DLNQLCND
-72 GLVIKTRGRPVFF
+72 GLAIKSRGRPVFF
-85 LHLQATQTLL
+85 LHRQALETLL
-95 DRPLAE
+95 GRKLDDA
-101 SEREIGAISDLLPDR
+101 EREVRTIADLLPRQEGHTID
-116 DQPSV
+116 
-121 SDPFSLLIGHDR
+121 DPFTGLIGYDR
-133 SLRDAVEKGKAAVLY
+133 SLRDAVEKGRAAVLY

-168 ELMHRYACEHSD
+168 ELMHRFACEHAAG
-180 DSPPP
+180 SPPP

-192 EYANNPE
+192 EYAHNPE

-214 GATESKT
+214 GASENKP
-221 GLIEQAD
+221 GLVEQAD

-245 EKLFSLLDK
+245 EKLFSILDK

-259 LGASG
+259 LGASSK
-264 PARSITVRL
+264 ARSISVRL
-273 ICATTEPVNSS
+273 ICATTEPVSS
-284 LLRTFQRRIQV
+284 ALLRTFQRRIQV
-295 AIDLPGI
+295 CIDLPGI
-302 RQRSLEEQIELII
+302 RQRSIEEQVELIV

-321 SRKIERSVSIDKT
+321 SRKIERTVSIDKT

-359 AQAWASGMAAQH
+359 AQAWASGMTEHNDTLQLDKRLAEMPFNATPEQR
-371 DVLLLDGK
+371 LLVDTLFDGK
-379 LADGSTN
+379 ERLN
-386 PTQEQRMLVDALFN
+386 V
-400 GKTLLSIDART
+400 DART
-411 LPQLKSPAGGD
+411 LPALKTSLATGAE
-422 GGIEE
+422 IEE

-468 YSRDSGTRSPRYGDQ
+468 YSRDNIAHPPRYGDQ
-483 IEERVALLI
+483 IEERVTLLI
-492 SYVEQILGFSLPEN
+492 GCVEQVLTFTLPEN
-506 LVNPLRKHLLALIG
+506 LVNPLRKHFLALIG

-544 ENATQLCRKI
+544 DNATLLCRKI
-554 NDLLNIQCPA
+554 NELLHIQCPA

-574 KECRHYRQRIG
+574 KECRHYRERIDA
-585 VSPYCGV
+585 SPDCGV

-628 VHDTLDAL
+628 VHDTLETL
-636 IRLMQARRWQ
+636 TQMIQTRRYQ
-646 RLILIVDIGSLVHF
+646 RLILMVDIGSLVHF

-669 IDVLLLPDIT
+669 IDVLLMPNIT
-679 LTSLLEIGLDLSYET
+679 LTSLLEVGLDLSYET
-694 SDLPRLA
+694 SDLPQLA
-701 ALMQEKGI
+701 ALMQGKSI
-709 PSQLCTPQQENVGK
+709 PCQLCTPQQENGGK

-737 KIKTVLEESF
+737 KIKKVLEESF

-760 DYNEV
+760 DYNDV
-765 RSPERVQQAI
+765 RSLERVQQSLHAS
-775 NAHERLAGIV
+775 ERLAGIV

-812 LSLLTPDLSS
+812 LSLLTPDLTS

-827 EMERSASRFISALT
+827 EMERSAMRFISALT

-853 PQRILKEMEGVLSQ
+853 PQRILKEMEGVLNHLTTALS
-867 LRATL
+867 LK
-872 AVAPS
+872 PS

-902 QMALEMKP
+902 QMALENKP
-910 DMDTHAFSVIKS
+910 DLDARAFSVIKS
-922 AFHPVEEAYAIRLS
+922 AFLPIEEAYAIRLS
-936 DAEYIYIY
+936 DAEYFYIY

>member
-1 MFSNITFKQSG
+1 MYVLNNYCFLSG
-12 NEMRRIEVVLREL
+12 KEMRRIDVIHKEL
-25 ERLTKTISRDD
+25 ERLTYGLELSD
-36 LAAGAGA
+36 LAKEK
-43 GAFTAEQIGF
+43 AFTAEAISF

-64 DLNQLWSD
+64 DLNQLWNE
-72 GLVIKTRGRPVFF
+72 GLVVKSQGRPVFF
-85 LHLQATQTLL
+85 LHRHALELL
-95 DRPLAE
+95 INRKLDDCECIVHSVA
-101 SEREIGAISDLLPDR
+101 SLLPKKEKYTD
-116 DQPSV
+116 D
-121 SDPFSLLIGHDR
+121 DPFSGLIGYDR
-133 SLRDAVEKGKAAVLY
+133 SLRDAVEKGRAAVLY

-158 PSGVGKTFFA
+158 ASGVGKTFFA
-168 ELMHRYACEHSD
+168 ELMHCFACKHTIG
-180 DSPPP
+180 SPPP

-192 EYANNPE
+192 EYAHNPE
-199 LLSSHLFGHRQGAFT
+199 LLSSHLFGHHKGAFT
-214 GATESKT
+214 GASENKT
-221 GLIEQAD
+221 GLVEQAD

-245 EKLFSLLDK
+245 EKLFSILDK

-259 LGASG
+259 LGSSG
-264 PARSITVRL
+264 PTYSISVRL
-273 ICATTEPVNSS
+273 ICATTESVNSA

-295 AIDLPGI
+295 CIDLPGI
-302 RQRSLEEQIELII
+302 RQRSVEEQLELIVS
-315 GFLQRE
+315 FFQRE
-321 SRKIERSVSIDKT
+321 SRKIERTISLDKT
-334 LLLWLLNKPL
+334 LLHWLLSKPL

-359 AQAWASGMAAQH
+359 AQAWASGMTERN
-371 DVLLLDGK
+371 DTLELDK
-379 LADGSTN
+379 RLAEMSFNTT
-386 PTQEQRMLVDALFN
+386 PEQRLLVDALFG
-400 GKTLLSIDART
+400 GKDRLNVDART
-411 LPQLKSPAGGD
+411 LPALKNSLATSAE
-422 GGIEE
+422 IEE

-468 YSRDSGTRSPRYGDQ
+468 YSRHSAAHPPRYGDQ
-483 IEERVALLI
+483 IEERVTLLI
-492 SYVEQILGFSLPEN
+492 GYVEQVLGFTLPEN
-506 LVNPLRKHLLALIG
+506 LANPLRKHFLALIG
-520 YVQRGLIPQLYS
+520 YVRRGLIPQLYS

-544 ENATQLCRKI
+544 DNATLLCRKI
-554 NDLLNIQCPA
+554 NELLHIQCPA

-574 KECRHYRQRIG
+574 KECRHYRQRIDT
-585 VSPYCGV
+585 SPDCGV

-601 ATSMAQY
+601 ATSQAQY
-608 VNRVLERELF
+608 VNRVLERDLF
-618 SAIDMPFEQS
+618 YAIDMPFEQS
-628 VHDTLDAL
+628 VHDTLETLTRMIQD
-636 IRLMQARRWQ
+636 RCWQ
-646 RLILIVDIGSLVHF
+646 RLILMVDIGSLVHF

-669 IDVLLLPDIT
+669 IDVLLLPNIT
-679 LTSLLEIGLDLSYET
+679 LTSLLEVGLDLSYET
-694 SDLPRLA
+694 GDLSQLA
-701 ALMQEKGI
+701 VLMQSKNI
-709 PSQLCTPQQENVGK
+709 PCRLCTPQQESGGK

-737 KIKTVLEESF
+737 KIKKVLEESF

-765 RSPERVQQAI
+765 RSLERIQQAL
-775 NAHERLAGIV
+775 NASERLAGIV

-822 AERRL
+822 SERRL
-827 EMERSASRFISALT
+827 EMERSAMRFISALT

-853 PQRILKEMEGVLSQ
+853 PQRILKEIEDVLNY
-867 LRATL
+867 LTNTL
-872 AVAPS
+872 SLKPS

-902 QMALEMKP
+902 QMALENRL
-910 DMDTHAFSVIKS
+910 DLDARAFSVIKS
-922 AFHPVEEAYAIRLS
+922 SFLPIEEAYAIRLS
-936 DAEYIYIY
+936 DAEYFYIY

>member
-1 MFSNITFKQSG
+1 
-12 NEMRRIEVVLREL
+12 MRRIEVVLREL
-25 ERLTKTISRDD
+25 ERLTQTISRDD
-36 LAAGAGA
+36 LALGTS
-43 GAFTAEQIGF
+43 AFTAEQIGF

-85 LHLQATQTLL
+85 LHRQATQALL
-95 DRPLAE
+95 DRPLTE

-116 DQPSV
+116 DLPPV
-121 SDPFSLLIGHDR
+121 SDPFTLLIGHDR

-168 ELMHRYACEHSD
+168 ELMHRYACEHTD

-199 LLSSHLFGHRQGAFT
+199 LLSSHLFGHRLGAFT

-273 ICATTEPVNSS
+273 ICATTEPVSSS

-302 RQRSLEEQIELII
+302 RQRSLEEQLELII

-379 LADGSTN
+379 LADGATN

-400 GKTLLSIDART
+400 GKPLLSIDART
-411 LPQLKSPAGGD
+411 LPQLKSPPGGD

-468 YSRDSGTRSPRYGDQ
+468 YIRDSGTRSPRYGDQ

-574 KECRHYRQRIG
+574 KECRHYRQRISA
-585 VSPYCGV
+585 SPDCGV

-618 SAIDMPFEQS
+618 CAIDMPFEQS

-669 IDVLLLPDIT
+669 IDVLLMPDIT

-775 NAHERLAGIV
+775 SAHERLAGIV

-872 AVAPS
+872 AIAPS

>member
-1 MFSNITFKQSG
+1 
-12 NEMRRIEVVLREL
+12 MRRIEVVLREL
-25 ERLTKTISRDD
+25 ERLTQTISRDD
-36 LAAGAGA
+36 LALGTS
-43 GAFTAEQIGF
+43 AFTAEQIGF

-85 LHLQATQTLL
+85 LHRQATQALL
-95 DRPLAE
+95 DRPLTE

-116 DQPSV
+116 DLPPV
-121 SDPFSLLIGHDR
+121 SDPFTLLIGHDR

-168 ELMHRYACEHSD
+168 ELMHRYACEHTD

-273 ICATTEPVNSS
+273 ICATTEPVSSS

-302 RQRSLEEQIELII
+302 RQRSLEEQLELII

-379 LADGSTN
+379 LADGATN

-400 GKTLLSIDART
+400 GKPLLSIDART
-411 LPQLKSPAGGD
+411 LPQLKSPPGGD

-468 YSRDSGTRSPRYGDQ
+468 YIRDSGTRSPRYGDQ

-574 KECRHYRQRIG
+574 KECRHYRQRISA
-585 VSPYCGV
+585 SPDCGV

-618 SAIDMPFEQS
+618 CAIDMPFEQS

-669 IDVLLLPDIT
+669 IDVLLMPDIT

-701 ALMQEKGI
+701 ALMQVKGI

-775 NAHERLAGIV
+775 SAHERLAGIV

-872 AVAPS
+872 AIAPS